1 MDGLAPRF
9 TRRSSSWLVLEVH
22 KWFHETP
29 KQTSTPCIPGA
40 ESWLPTTSTVSEPL
54 PATIEHYAAR
64 LYNGYATPTP
74 VIKISTSRTSPSP
87 IPSHVPVDTNTI
99 PTGNASAYLL
109 IPALILFL
117 FYLILFVTF
126 LFRMY
131 RQWGID
137 VKTLESQLRTRSSEV
152 DALSANLNG
161 LQDVFKQSNDD
172 LSAAKKRLEATGAQ
186 LDLSEQAAKELDRA
200 IERGEMAVTSCEDQ
214 LAELKA
220 ESDEGRK
227 VLQRQQKEM
236 KAAQIDAE
244 RKLSSKDN
252 ELKQIRQDL
261 TAAQEASKRN
271 KLARE
276 SSKKKIDSLEKA
288 KRDSE
293 QVLTSLQK
301 RQSEKEAQINLKQD
315 ALEKA
320 NATLKEESSRAIQQV
335 RQVQQDLKT
344 KVQQNQTLQERL
356 EDHGKARAGL
366 QKELDQT
373 RKQLEYERTSNQSLT
388 EEVGRLKNLL
398 SSQVQT
404 SNDLEL
410 KYSTLEEQYGEKIA
424 ALADLHQDHYVM
436 LHEYEKVKEQMSLME
451 KNQLPELQA
460 HYDSN
465 EPEFIQL
472 HLVRQAISKAHRDGM
487 ENVKLKLRKEILGY
501 FKQFRNMEEKLL
513 VEPVK
518 PDRCQKVATQ
528 LGHIKDNLQN
538 LLSKTHKLR
547 AFENAHTTS
556 HNYGSNWP
564 IMLPVTEADAERLKI
579 EAEEGG
585 ETTIKKPNRPRRRRG
600 GGNRGAAQADA
611 EEADEEIDG
620 IAD

>member
-1 MDGLAPRF
+1 
-9 TRRSSSWLVLEVH
+9 
-22 KWFHETP
+22 
-29 KQTSTPCIPGA
+29 
-40 ESWLPTTSTVSEPL
+40 
-54 PATIEHYAAR
+54 
-64 LYNGYATPTP
+64 
-74 VIKISTSRTSPSP
+74 
-87 IPSHVPVDTNTI
+87 
-99 PTGNASAYLL
+99 
-109 IPALILFL
+109 
-117 FYLILFVTF
+117 
-126 LFRMY
+126 MY
-131 RQWGID
+131 RQWGIN

-276 SSKKKIDSLEKA
+276 FSKKKIDSLEKA

-366 QKELDQT
+366 
-373 RKQLEYERTSNQSLT
+373 
-388 EEVGRLKNLL
+388 
-398 SSQVQT
+398 
-404 SNDLEL
+404 
-410 KYSTLEEQYGEKIA
+410 
-424 ALADLHQDHYVM
+424 
-436 LHEYEKVKEQMSLME
+436 
-451 KNQLPELQA
+451 
-460 HYDSN
+460 
-465 EPEFIQL
+465 
-472 HLVRQAISKAHRDGM
+472 
-487 ENVKLKLRKEILGY
+487 
-501 FKQFRNMEEKLL
+501 
-513 VEPVK
+513 
-518 PDRCQKVATQ
+518 
-528 LGHIKDNLQN
+528 
-538 LLSKTHKLR
+538 
-547 AFENAHTTS
+547 
-556 HNYGSNWP
+556 
-564 IMLPVTEADAERLKI
+564 
-579 EAEEGG
+579 
-585 ETTIKKPNRPRRRRG
+585 
-600 GGNRGAAQADA
+600 
-611 EEADEEIDG
+611 
-620 IAD
+620 